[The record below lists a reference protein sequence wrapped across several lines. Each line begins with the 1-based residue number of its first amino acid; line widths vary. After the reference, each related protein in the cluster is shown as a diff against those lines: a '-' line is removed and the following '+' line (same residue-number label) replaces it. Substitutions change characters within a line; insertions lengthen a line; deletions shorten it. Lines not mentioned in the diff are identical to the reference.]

1 MLSCAGIPPRSARHS
16 QPRFPRKRAPING
29 IRTFPS
35 KPDAPPAS
43 SHHITSLHITTSS
56 AWACCSTS
64 PVLLSRNSF
73 ICGDLCLSPL
83 DCTSPSYAVHPIL
96 SGTRGQHDP
105 SLAWPKPQ
113 LKVKVKVKVK
123 LEVRPQL
130 TPQLKP
136 MLKGMS
142 RPTYGA
148 QLGTKGLDAM
158 RAYRACL
165 HCRNRKS
172 KCDLDPNQGRPPCR
186 RCQRE
191 NRECVLGESHR
202 GGRRVR
208 KRPRAEDGSAEGEHT
223 PPMNPGYQTSPGHS
237 TAPSVS
243 KSQSTIPAADSQ
255 YTPVP
260 GQILQQP
267 EPPTQYSNRAPW
279 QAPSPGADGRA
290 TGQSQYPPILSPSRN
305 QQPHHPRLESTV
317 GLAGKSHEG
326 IASATLQ
333 NPSDALEIL
342 AQVADRADDSISPR
356 SDGPPGQAKR
366 RAPLPRPDPPVPL
379 VDTWYYKPILDGSM
393 SPELVY
399 QLFASYE
406 QFHHPFF
413 PIIPRETF
421 DTQRMQWLSRYEPH
435 LFSAILT
442 VASKDDERI
451 HQVCYD
457 HMQQLISNI
466 LAGADANVE
475 AVEALL
481 LLSQWVSHRPQVA
494 STVGRGEEDRV
505 AWMYI
510 GTALRLAYFLEIDR
524 TSFNC
529 DTQEDSVIFDRKRL
543 VWAACY
549 ICDRQVSVRV
559 GKGFWARG
567 PGPLSGLKAD
577 DFPTLQPASLHDA
590 DSAMVFQ
597 AVLELTQ
604 IFSNVHDIL
613 YSSKGHGW
621 KEMLEGRYAKYL
633 DDFRYSIN
641 TWNEA
646 WQSLECPSYIR
657 VSLLLTYDYLRLY
670 LNAFAYQAT
679 MARALTDK
687 RDSQHNPSRSI
698 PLINATAPDARFIYE
713 AINAATSLLSRFITS
728 VDPKTLRHMPSSY
741 YLYIIY
747 SAVFLY
753 KARSTTSMNEA
764 ERESLHSTIRR
775 TIERLRVSSVG
786 ANQMG
791 HRYARLL
798 ELLWRKSPKQHKQ
811 LQYVSQ
817 RGLEHQLSHR
827 AQALAQAQADPN
839 FDPNLAYLPHQ
850 GPSQLPYVDQ
860 GQGYDPGMGNVNDN
874 GSGNPGVGFSWL
886 DLPATFNYALQNQRG
901 TGSGSL
907 SGEEGMGI
915 GAGADFSPADSGQG
929 IGGYM
934 EGTFVDLGGVRG
946 FTF

>member
-1 MLSCAGIPPRSARHS
+1 MLPLM
-16 QPRFPRKRAPING
+16 N
-29 IRTFPS
+29 
-35 KPDAPPAS
+35 
-43 SHHITSLHITTSS
+43 
-56 AWACCSTS
+56 
-64 PVLLSRNSF
+64 
-73 ICGDLCLSPL
+73 SPL
-83 DCTSPSYAVHPIL
+83 APVQMPL
-96 SGTRGQHDP
+96 EGTEGASQV
-105 SLAWPKPQ
+105 S
-113 LKVKVKVKVK
+113 KV
-123 LEVRPQL
+123 
-130 TPQLKP
+130 
-136 MLKGMS
+136 
-142 RPTYGA
+142 
-148 QLGTKGLDAM
+148 LDTM

-172 KCDLDPNQGRPPCR
+172 KCDLDPNQGKPPCR

-208 KRPRAEDGSAEGEHT
+208 KRPRTEDGSAEGEPTT
-223 PPMNPGYQTSPGHS
+223 PVNPGYQNSPDHS
-237 TAPSVS
+237 AAPLLSNFQSSISTPGSHYVSVPI
-243 KSQSTIPAADSQ
+243 Q
-255 YTPVP
+255 TP
-260 GQILQQP
+260 QQH
-267 EPPTQYSNRAPW
+267 ETPTQYNNRPLW
-279 QAPSPGADGRA
+279 QAPSPEADGRA
-290 TGQSQYPPILSPSRN
+290 TGQSQYPPISSPSHN
-305 QQPHHPRLESTV
+305 QQPYHPRLEPTSS
-317 GLAGKSHEG
+317 LAGKPHEG

-342 AQVADRADDSISPR
+342 AQVADRADGSNSPR
-356 SDGPPGQAKR
+356 SDDPSGQAKR
-366 RAPLPRPDPPVPL
+366 RAPLPQPDPPIPL
-379 VDTWYYKPILDGSM
+379 VDTWYYKPIQNGSM
-393 SPELVY
+393 SPEMVY

-406 QFHHPFF
+406 QFFHPFF

-421 DTQRMQWLSRYEPH
+421 DTQRIQWLSRHEPH

-510 GTALRLAYFLEIDR
+510 GTALRLGYFLEIDR
-524 TSFNC
+524 TSFNG
-529 DTQEDSVIFDRKRL
+529 DTQEDPVVFDRKRL

-567 PGPLSGLKAD
+567 PGPLSGLKAS
-577 DFPTLQPASLHDA
+577 DFPTLQPASPHDA
-590 DSAMVFQ
+590 NSAMVFQ
-597 AVLELTQ
+597 AILELTQ

-621 KEMLEGRYAKYL
+621 REMLEGRYAKYL
-633 DDFRYSIN
+633 DDFRYSIK
-641 TWNEA
+641 TWSDT
-646 WQSLECPSYIR
+646 WKSLECPAYIKA
-657 VSLLLTYDYLRLY
+657 SMLLTYDYLRLY
-670 LNAFAYQAT
+670 VNAFAYQAT

-687 RDSQHNPSRSI
+687 RDSQHNPNRSI

-713 AINAATSLLSRFITS
+713 AIDAATSLLSRFITS
-728 VDPKTLRHMPSSY
+728 VDPQTLRHMPSSY
-741 YLYIIY
+741 YLFIIY

-764 ERESLHSTIRR
+764 ERDSVHTTIRLA
-775 TIERLRVSSVG
+775 IDRLRASSVG

-798 ELLWRKSPKQHKQ
+798 ELLWRKSPKQTKQ
-811 LQYVSQ
+811 LQSVLQ
-817 RGLEHQLSHR
+817 RGLDNRLSHR
-827 AQALAQAQADPN
+827 PQAQAPADPN
-839 FDPNLAYLPHQ
+839 FDPNLTYLPHQ
-850 GPSQLPYVDQ
+850 GPSQLSYVEQ
-860 GQGYDPGMGNVNDN
+860 GQAYDPGIGTVNDS
-874 GSGNPGVGFSWL
+874 GSGNSGVGFSWL

-901 TGSGSL
+901 TSSGSHN
-907 SGEEGMGI
+907 GEEGMGI
-915 GAGADFSPADSGQG
+915 GAGGDFSPAESGQG
-929 IGGYM
+929 AGGYM
-934 EGTFVDLGGVRG
+934 EGTS
-946 FTF
+946 